1 MVRMREA
8 CAIVLKAGKE
18 RNVMSR
24 HTTVN
29 PPIVLGEDSASPDIV
44 IAKLDG
50 KGQNAMKV

>member
-29 PPIVLGEDSASPDIV
+29 PPIVLGEGSASPDIV